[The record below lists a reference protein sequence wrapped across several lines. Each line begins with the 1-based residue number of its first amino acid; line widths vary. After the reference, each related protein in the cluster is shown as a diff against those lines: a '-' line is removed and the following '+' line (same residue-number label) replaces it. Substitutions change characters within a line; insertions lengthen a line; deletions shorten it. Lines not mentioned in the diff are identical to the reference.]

1 MACPQRRGVDE
12 EIRRVDDG
20 ARGCRAGRDLRS
32 RRDDV
37 LDRGAPRAGSRRS
50 AAGRPATRSAHVSTV
65 LVALPRR
72 LHPRRPPPRAPGEA
86 ARVADRAGARVAR
99 RACAARRAGSRR
111 ERARAMS
118 PIASV
123 ERELRA
129 SVAAE
134 VVAPTAAYLSDETE
148 ARGIRGHADAVALP
162 RTAEEVAEVVAWCY
176 AHDVAI
182 VPRGGG
188 TGYAAGAVPLDGGVV
203 LALERL
209 DRVRSFDPL
218 LWRIHVEA
226 GLRTGELRRL
236 GREGGLLFPPDPGAA
251 EQSQIGG
258 NIATNAGGPHAY
270 KYGVTGAWVTGLEV
284 VIAPGEVVQLGGPL
298 TKDVAGYDLKHL
310 LIGSEGTLGVITA
323 AWLRLTPAPEAAWP
337 VVGFFEGLRA
347 GCAAIERVVGSGL
360 PAAALEYL
368 DGETMRYTGATFPG
382 DVPAGAFAVIAEAD
396 GSRDEAARVR
406 TDLLDVFGEDA
417 LSVYA
422 PETPAEIA
430 ALWRWRDGLTLV
442 VGAQRGGKAG
452 EDIAVPLD
460 RLAEAIQE
468 SLEIGRRLGLPACSW
483 GHAGDGNLHTTFLV
497 ASDDERELALV
508 ERASEEL
515 FDLAL
520 RLGGTISGEHGV
532 GFVKHNWLERQL
544 GPRAFD
550 LHGAVK
556 HVFDPRNLLNPGK
569 KA

>member
-1 MACPQRRGVDE
+1 M
-12 EIRRVDDG
+12 
-20 ARGCRAGRDLRS
+20 
-32 RRDDV
+32 
-37 LDRGAPRAGSRRS
+37 
-50 AAGRPATRSAHVSTV
+50 STV
-65 LVALPRR
+65 T
-72 LHPRRPPPRAPGEA
+72 
-86 ARVADRAGARVAR
+86 
-99 RACAARRAGSRR
+99 S
-111 ERARAMS
+111 
-118 PIASV
+118 I

-129 SVAAE
+129 AVAAE
-134 VVAPTAAYLSDETE
+134 IATPTAAYLHDETE
-148 ARGIRGHADAVALP
+148 GRGLRGRADAVALP
-162 RTAEEVAEVVAWCY
+162 RTAEEVAEIVAWCY
-176 AHDVAI
+176 AHGVPI

-209 DRVRSFDPL
+209 ERIRSFEPL
-218 LWRIHVEA
+218 LWRINVEA
-226 GLRTGELRRL
+226 GLRTSEVRRL
-236 GREGGLLFPPDPGAA
+236 AREGGLLFPPDPGAA

-284 VIAPGEVVQLGGPL
+284 VVAPGEIVQLGGPL

-310 LIGSEGTLGVITA
+310 MIGSEGTLGVITA

-337 VVGFFEGLRA
+337 VIGFFAGVHA

-360 PAAALEYL
+360 PAATIEYL
-368 DGETMRYTGATFPG
+368 DDETMRYAGATFPG
-382 DVPAGAFAVIAEAD
+382 EVPAGAFAVLAEAD

-406 TDLLDVFGEDA
+406 GELLEVFGEDA
-417 LSVYA
+417 LALYA
-422 PETPAEIA
+422 PETAAEIA
-430 ALWRWRDGLTLV
+430 TLWRWRDGLSLV

-460 RLAEAIQE
+460 RLAEAIEE

-483 GHAGDGNLHTTFLV
+483 GHAGNGNLHTTFLLAV
-497 ASDDERELALV
+497 DDEHELALAAQ
-508 ERASEEL
+508 ASEGL
-515 FDLAL
+515 FELAL

-544 GPRAFD
+544 GARAFELHTAVKRAFD
-550 LHGAVK
+550 PA
-556 HVFDPRNLLNPGK
+556 NLLNPGK